1 MQFRLLIA
9 ALGGCLWLSACSENR
24 LEKCPSVSVL
34 VDTAT
39 LPVTAANGTDLQYTA
54 FITKATRDCD
64 IHRYEKELD
73 ASVNI
78 EFRATRPNGSAA
90 ATYTVPYF
98 VAITNEGRVLAKRQF
113 AVRFTF
119 EQGQTAAAFS
129 DSVSS
134 LGLTAGRDKQPFEY
148 GIVVGFQL
156 TKAQLDYVR
165 RAGRYAK

>member
-1 MQFRLLIA
+1 MQPRFVAVLLTV
-9 ALGGCLWLSACSENR
+9 GMGLSACSESR

-34 VDTAT
+34 LDTAT
-39 LPVTAANGTDLQYTA
+39 LPVLAANGSDLQYTA
-54 FITKATRDCD
+54 FMTKATRDCD
-64 IHRYEKELD
+64 IHRFEKELD
-73 ASVNI
+73 ASVDI
-78 EFRATRPNGSAA
+78 EFRAVRPSGNGA

-98 VAITNEGRVLAKRQF
+98 VAIANEGRVLAKRQF
-113 AVRFTF
+113 AVQFTF

-134 LGLTAGRDKQPFEY
+134 LTLTAGRDKQPFEY

-165 RAGRYAK
+165 RAGRYAR